1 MGLLDALLPKEKLF
15 FELFA
20 KLAKKGVDVCEA
32 FEKMLDDMGNVG
44 THVRR
49 IKSLEHEADEITH
62 ATVEAVHRTFVTPI
76 DRDDIHRLASRLDD
90 VVDLVDAAAARM
102 ELYEIREIHPDCR
115 DMAKVLTQAA
125 RLLPKAV
132 AALETSRKSPK
143 AALEASSRSTGW
155 RTGTRSRTGPLRGCS
170 ARSRTSA
177 LLKLEGG
184 LREPRVGDRPLRGR
198 CKPDRG
204 HRHRAGLRFRC

>member
-1 MGLLDALLPKEKLF
+1 MGFLDALVPKEKLF

-32 FEKMLDDMGNVG
+32 FEKMLADMDNVG

-90 VVDLVDAAAARM
+90 VVDLVDAAAARV
-102 ELYEIREIHPDCR
+102 ELYEIREIHQDCR
-115 DMAKVLTQAA
+115 DLAKVLTQAA

-132 AALETSRKSPK
+132 AALETSRKNPK
-143 AALEASSRSTGW
+143 IALETCIEINRLENEGDTISHRAIARLFREEQDV
-155 RTGTRSRTGPLRGCS
+155 RT
-170 ARSRTSA
+170 
-177 LLKLEGG
+177 LLKWKEIYENLESAI
-184 LREPRVGDRPLRGR
+184 DRCEDVANLVEGIVIEQ
-198 CKPDRG
+198 G
-204 HRHRAGLRFRC
+204 

>member
-143 AALEASSRSTGW
+143 AALAHRINRLENGDTVSHRAIARLFREEQDVRTLLGRRSTRTSSRRSTAA
-155 RTGTRSRTGPLRGCS
+155 RTLQT
-170 ARSRTSA
+170 
-177 LLKLEGG
+177 
-184 LREPRVGDRPLRGR
+184 
-198 CKPDRG
+198 
-204 HRHRAGLRFRC
+204 